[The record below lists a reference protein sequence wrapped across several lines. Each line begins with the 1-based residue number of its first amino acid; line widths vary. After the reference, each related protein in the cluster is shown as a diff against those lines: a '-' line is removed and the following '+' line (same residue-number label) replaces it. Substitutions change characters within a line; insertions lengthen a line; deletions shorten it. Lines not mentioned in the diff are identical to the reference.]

1 MSVKRTLILILIA
14 SIMLLAA
21 GFTPWVTNSAR
32 ALPLAQTN
40 VTVPYT
46 GSLTDQSGQAVV
58 DGSYEFTFKLY
69 DFEKAGEPLWTET
82 QTGVAVLD
90 GAFSVLLGSVN
101 PLPQAILE
109 SGARWLEVEVRG
121 PGEKAFTTLSP
132 RQELRGGAK
141 AAPTGL
147 AAPQALSCE
156 HNHLYENWVGSNTG
170 YSLRVENSS
179 TGDGIR
185 GISYAT
191 AHDYAGVAGAAYANS
206 GTGVYGLS
214 TLDGYGVFGSSATGV
229 GVVGKVTD
237 STTTNWVTGVWGE
250 VAAPGTISQYVRGV
264 VGWTT
269 STTGVNYGVWGQS
282 QSSQGTGV
290 YGLTNASGCT
300 AGVNGNCSGVKGS
313 SENGNGVYGQSTN
326 GVGVFANTAGNNAA
340 IYANANGNG
349 PGLVVMS
356 NGTGNLMEA
365 WKLFPSDK
373 KFQVSNAGNVT
384 ADGSFTSP
392 AADMAEML
400 PAVAGLEPGD
410 VLVVGKDGQLT
421 RCSTAYQPSVV
432 GVYSTS
438 PGFVGGGGD
447 DANLTGKVPLAVIG
461 VVPVK
466 ASAENG
472 AIQPG
477 DLLVASATPGHAM
490 KAGANPAVG
499 TVIGKA
505 LASLKSGTG
514 VIQILVMLQ

>member
-1 MSVKRTLILILIA
+1 MSVKRTLSLILIA
-14 SIMLLAA
+14 SVMLLAA
-21 GFTPWVTNSAR
+21 GFAPWVSNSAR

-69 DFEKAGEPLWTET
+69 DFEKAGEPLWTEA

-90 GAFSVLLGSVN
+90 GTFSVILGSVN
-101 PLPQAILE
+101 PLPQSILE

-121 PGEKAFTTLSP
+121 PGEKAYTTLSP

-156 HNHLYENWVGSNTG
+156 HNHLNENWIGSSAN
-170 YSLRVENSS
+170 YSLRIENSS

-191 AHDYAGVAGAAYANS
+191 GHDYAGVTGAAYANS

-214 TLDGYGVFGSSATGV
+214 TVDGYGVFGSSATGV

-237 STTTNWVTGVWGE
+237 STTTNWVTGVWGQ
-250 VAAPGTISQYVRGV
+250 VAAPGTGSQYVRGV
-264 VGWTT
+264 VGWATN
-269 STTGVNYGVWGQS
+269 TTGVNYGMWGQS
-282 QSSQGTGV
+282 ESGTGTGV
-290 YGLTNASGCT
+290 YGLTSSSS
-300 AGVNGNCSGVKGS
+300 CSSSHYGTCNGVKGKS
-313 SENGNGVYGQSTN
+313 DYGNGASGVTN
-326 GVGVFANTAGNNAA
+326 
-340 IYANANGNG
+340 
-349 PGLVVMS
+349 
-356 NGTGNLMEA
+356 NGTALFGYVNGSGKGLEIWSTGSGNLIEA
-365 WKLFPSDK
+365 WHEGAPSDTEFK
-373 KFQVSNAGNVT
+373 VDYLGNVT
-384 ADGSFTSP
+384 ADGTYSSP

-400 PAVAGLEPGD
+400 PAVAGLWPGD
-410 VLVVGKDGQLT
+410 VLVIGADGQLT
-421 RCSTAYQPSVV
+421 RSTTAYQATVV
-432 GVYSTS
+432 GVYSTK

-477 DLLVASATPGHAM
+477 DLLVASAIPGHAM

-499 TVIGKA
+499 TIIGKA
-505 LASLKSGTG
+505 LASLESGTG
-514 VIQILVMLQ
+514 VIQMLVMLQ

>member
-1 MSVKRTLILILIA
+1 MSIKRSLSIILVA
-14 SIMLLAA
+14 SLMMLAA
-21 GFTPWVTNSAR
+21 GFMPRVADNVH
-32 ALPLAQTN
+32 ALPLTQTN

-46 GSLTDQSGQAVV
+46 GSLTDPAGQAVV

-69 DFEKAGEPLWTET
+69 DFEKAGESLWTEA

-90 GAFSVLLGSVN
+90 SAFSVILGSVN
-101 PLPQAILE
+101 PLPQIILE
-109 SGARWLEVEVRG
+109 SGARWLEVGVRG
-121 PGEKAFTTLSP
+121 PGEKAFTTLAP

-147 AAPQALSCE
+147 AAPQALSCA
-156 HNHLYENWVGSNTG
+156 HNHLYENWIGSNAG

-185 GISYAT
+185 GVSYAT
-191 AHDYAGVAGAAYANS
+191 AHDYAGVTGAAYANS

-214 TLDGYGVFGSSATGV
+214 TVDGYGVFGSSATGV

-237 STTTNWVTGVWGE
+237 SYTTNWVTGVWGE

-290 YGLTNASGCT
+290 YGLTNAGGCT

-326 GVGVFANTAGNNAA
+326 GIGVFANTAGNNAA

-384 ADGSFTSP
+384 ADGTILGGG
-392 AADMAEML
+392 ADMAEML
-400 PAVAGLEPGD
+400 PGVVGLEPGD
-410 VLVVGKDGQLT
+410 VLVIGEDGQLT
-421 RCSTAYQPSVV
+421 RCSKAYQATVV
-432 GVYSTS
+432 GVYSTK
-438 PGFVGGGGD
+438 PGFVGGGGFD
-447 DANLTGKVPLAVIG
+447 VDLTGKVPLAVIG

-466 ASAENG
+466 VSAENG

-477 DLLVASATPGHAM
+477 DLLVASSMPGHAM
-490 KAGANPAVG
+490 KAGADPAAG

-514 VIQILVMLQ
+514 VIQMLIMLR